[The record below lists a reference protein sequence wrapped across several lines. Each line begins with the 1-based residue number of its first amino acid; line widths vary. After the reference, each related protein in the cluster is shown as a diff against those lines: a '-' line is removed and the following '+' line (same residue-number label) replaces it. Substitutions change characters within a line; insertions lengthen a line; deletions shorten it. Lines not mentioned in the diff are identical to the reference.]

1 MILKFFY
8 LFAVA
13 AAFRISR
20 NTELSEKD
28 ERSSMKT
35 FDLEKI
41 QTQPI
46 SWSGL
51 SWKPKMS
58 RIRRSEKSIRKIRR
72 NPCAK
77 YLRRDP
83 VKFAIHVKDNR
94 SFYSRCMKR
103 LIEKIRE
110 SSSATNF

>member
-13 AAFRISR
+13 ATFRMPR
-20 NTELSEKD
+20 NEDITEINQE
-28 ERSSMKT
+28 SSMRT
-35 FDLEKI
+35 FVLEKN

-46 SWSGL
+46 SWTSL

-58 RIRRSEKSIRKIRR
+58 RLRRSQNSIRKIRR

-77 YLRRDP
+77 YLRQNQA
-83 VKFAIHVKDNR
+83 KFAIHVKDKR
-94 SFYSRCMKR
+94 YFYSRCMKR

-110 SSSATNF
+110 SSSAYNF